1 MSVLEYL
8 PGVPQEFWKAYEVFK
23 GNIVIP
29 AQSEI
34 PLQPSPI
41 LNERGLFVN
50 LTVASNNEN
59 LTFKILFDD
68 RKITGSF
75 KSLYNYGFTSYIPD
89 APFIVS
95 YNTTTNLYVAYMHT
109 SQPYPFYRNFSVSA
123 QNTTNSAMTIDVVEI
138 NAFILKH
145 GFYKAL
151 ADLKAGKL
159 A

>member
-8 PGVPQEFWKAYEVFK
+8 PGVPQEFWKAYEVLK
-23 GNIVIP
+23 EDIVIP
-29 AQSEI
+29 AQSEKSLL
-34 PLQPSPI
+34 PAPI

-50 LTVASNNEN
+50 IVVASNNAN
-59 LTFKILFDD
+59 LQFKILFDD
-68 RKITGSF
+68 HKITGSF
-75 KSLYNYGFTSYIPD
+75 RSLYNYGFTSYIPD

-109 SQPYPFYRNFSVSA
+109 SEPYPFYRNFNVSA
-123 QNTTNSAMTIDVVEI
+123 QNTTNSEMTIDVIEI

-151 ADLKAGKL
+151 ADVKAGKL
-159 A
+159 S

>member
-8 PGVPQEFWKAYEVFK
+8 PGVPQEFWKAYEVLK
-23 GNIVIP
+23 GDIVIP
-29 AQSEI
+29 AHSEKSLL
-34 PLQPSPI
+34 PAPI
-41 LNERGLFVN
+41 LDERGLFVN
-50 LTVASNNEN
+50 IVVASNNADMQ
-59 LTFKILFDD
+59 FKILFDD
-68 RKITGSF
+68 HKITGSF
-75 KSLYNYGFTSYIPD
+75 ESLNNYGFTSYIPD

-109 SQPYPFYRNFSVSA
+109 SQPYPFYRNFNASA
-123 QNTTNSAMTIDVVEI
+123 QNTTDSDMVIDVVEI
-138 NAFILKH
+138 NAFILKK